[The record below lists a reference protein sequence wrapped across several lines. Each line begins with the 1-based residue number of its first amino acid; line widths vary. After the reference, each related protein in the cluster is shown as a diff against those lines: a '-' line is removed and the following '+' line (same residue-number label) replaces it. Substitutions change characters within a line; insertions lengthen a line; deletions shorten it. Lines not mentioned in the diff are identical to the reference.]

1 MSNITGIL
9 EYIPVEGIFPHP
21 DNPRKDLGDLT
32 ELADSIRQNGIM
44 QNLTVVPRESGGY
57 TVIIGHRRLA
67 AAKLAG
73 LTVVPCAVADMDEKK
88 QLRTMMM
95 ENMQRSDLNPYEEA
109 QGFQLM
115 LDLGDSIKEISQNT
129 GFSETTIRSRTKLLE
144 LDQEKFRAA
153 QERGATLSDYAELD
167 KVSDPKVKNKLLDV
181 IGTANFNNELQRA
194 INAEKTEARRAYYIA
209 ELSKFAKEYTGDSV
223 WQDFQRA
230 RFYYPTDRK
239 EEVIRPDDADT
250 KEYVFEV
257 NSWGITL
264 YVRKSAED
272 LAQKE
277 EEETKRVERQR
288 QEDEKKNRLAALKEV
303 SNRARQLRRD
313 FVENVGIRAIR
324 ANMKRVV
331 SALVFCAFDIS
342 VELPVDQD
350 SRDFFGIEGDEATQE
365 AVAQAISAPERP
377 LLKLAYSALECDTGE
392 GYHDFWEGR
401 YEENE
406 YLDLL
411 YDLLQALGYQMSDEE
426 KALQNGTH
434 ELFAK
439 PEE

>member
-1 MSNITGIL
+1 MSNITGTL
-9 EYIPVEGIFPHP
+9 EYIPVEEIFPHP

-95 ENMQRSDLNPYEEA
+95 ENMQRSDLTVYEQA

-115 LDLGDSIKEISQNT
+115 LDMGDSIEDVSEST
-129 GFSETTIRSRTKLLE
+129 GFSETTIRRRTKLLE

-167 KVSDPKVKNKLLDV
+167 KISDPQTKNKLLDV
-181 IGTANFNNELQRA
+181 IGTANFKNELRRA
-194 INAEKTEARRAYYIA
+194 IDSEKSKARRAYYIA
-209 ELSKFAKEYTGDSV
+209 ELSKFAKEYTEDNGR
-223 WQDFQRA
+223 QDYRWVA
-230 RFYYPTDRK
+230 RYYFASSK
-239 EEVIRPDDADT
+239 EEVVRPDDADT

-257 NSWGITL
+257 SSWGITL

-272 LAQKE
+272 FAQKE
-277 EEETKRVERQR
+277 AEQTEWQRQR
-288 QEDEKKNRLAALKEV
+288 EEREKRLSALSEV

-331 SALVFCAFDIS
+331 SALVFCAFDSS

-350 SRDFFGIEGDEATQE
+350 SRNFFGIEGNEATQE

-377 LLKLAYSALECDTGE
+377 LLKLAYCALECDMRE
-392 GYHDFWEGR
+392 GYHSWDGR

>member
-9 EYIPVEGIFPHP
+9 EYIPVEEIFPHP
-21 DNPRKDLGDLT
+21 DNLRKDLGDLT

-57 TVIIGHRRLA
+57 TVVIGHRRLA
-67 AAKLAG
+67 AAKLAE
-73 LTVVPCAVADMDEKK
+73 LTIVPCAVADMDEKK

-167 KVSDPKVKNKLLDV
+167 KVSDPEVKNKLLDV

-209 ELSKFAKEYTGDSV
+209 ELSKFAKEYTGDNI
-223 WQDFQRA
+223 WQDFRQVVS
-230 RFYYPTDRK
+230 YYPTSSK
-239 EEVIRPDDADT
+239 VEVARPDDADT

-257 NSWGITL
+257 GDWSVSL

-277 EEETKRVERQR
+277 AEETKQAERQR
-288 QEDEKKNRLAALKEV
+288 QEEERKKRLAALEEV
-303 SNRARQLRRD
+303 SNRARQLRQD

-324 ANMKRVV
+324 ANMKRIV
-331 SALVFCAFDIS
+331 SALVFSAFDSS
-342 VELPVDQD
+342 VELSDDPGG
-350 SRDFFGIEGDEATQE
+350 RGFFGIEGDAATPE
-365 AVAQAISAPERP
+365 AVTLAISAPERP
-377 LLKLAYSALECDTGE
+377 LLKLAYSALECDIGE
-392 GYHDFWEGR
+392 RYHDFWEGR

-426 KALQNGTH
+426 KALQDGTH

-439 PEE
+439 SEE